1 MGGREGGREGG
12 GPGDFAGG
20 LGDSDQSEEWR
31 RASGVAGVAALGR
44 RGGGGRGGGGGREG
58 GREGGAGRGSAGGG
72 GGGGGER
79 RERAGDTSVGAE
91 NRGGGD
97 GVGGGTAVPP
107 SSATLPSLPEGAKD
121 DKEGTPGKD
130 TEGLAAPP
138 PAYPQSFREIL
149 EMTERGETP
158 PGIVT
163 VDSRLSQDVGELG
176 TLSVPASAEGM
187 STPPKKPWEAEKE
200 EVGRGGEEGREE
212 GSRAREGGTEGELEE
227 ERRLPAE
234 GKQAYGV

>member
-1 MGGREGGREGG
+1 ME
-12 GPGDFAGG
+12 
-20 LGDSDQSEEWR
+20 
-31 RASGVAGVAALGR
+31 
-44 RGGGGRGGGGGREG
+44 
-58 GREGGAGRGSAGGG
+58 
-72 GGGGGER
+72 
-79 RERAGDTSVGAE
+79 
-91 NRGGGD
+91 
-97 GVGGGTAVPP
+97 
-107 SSATLPSLPEGAKD
+107 
-121 DKEGTPGKD
+121 KD

-176 TLSVPASAEGM
+176 TLSVPASAEGI

-200 EVGRGGEEGREE
+200 EVGRGEEGGREE

-227 ERRLPAE
+227 KRRVPAE
-234 GKQAYGV
+234 EKQAYGV